1 MKFKLFILFL
11 ISILSLAL
19 LTGCYRVRGVEDM
32 AYAIALRN
40 RCFGDS

>member
-1 MKFKLFILFL
+1 MKFKFCLLCFVCV
-11 ISILSLAL
+11 LSLIL

-40 RCFGDS
+40 RYFRNS